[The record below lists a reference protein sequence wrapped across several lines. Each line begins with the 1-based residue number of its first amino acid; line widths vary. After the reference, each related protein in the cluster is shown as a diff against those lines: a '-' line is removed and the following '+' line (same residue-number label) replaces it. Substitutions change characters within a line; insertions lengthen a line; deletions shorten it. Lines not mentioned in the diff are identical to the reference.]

1 MLLSP
6 ICSLLAIPTLARMV
20 LPART
25 GDAAAAAPDTGAA
38 RPAES

>member
-20 LPART
+20 MPERS
-25 GDAAAAAPDTGAA
+25 DPDRVEAVPVAGAIGH
-38 RPAES
+38 